1 MHCKIINDM
10 ADSTADNKYLA
21 MVATNDDRLGQL
33 IAAMLT
39 PLGFNVRLIHR
50 GESQGESMN
59 DFALLIV
66 DGDPIYPI
74 NDLSPAVIVI
84 SPSDQIAVYDDG
96 ADLVVNKPLEANIFL
111 ARIRSVLRRYG
122 IKL

>member
-1 MHCKIINDM
+1 MS
-10 ADSTADNKYLA
+10 DSATKDKYLA
-21 MVATNDDRLGQL
+21 LVSTNDDRLGQL

-50 GESQGESMN
+50 GESGGEHLN
-59 DFALLIV
+59 DFALLIL
-66 DGDPIYPI
+66 DGDPIYSI
-74 NDLSPAVIVI
+74 GELDPAIVVI
-84 SPSDQIAVYDDG
+84 SPSDQIAAYDEG

>member
-1 MHCKIINDM
+1 M

-21 MVATNDDRLGQL
+21 LVSTNDDRLGQL

-50 GESQGESMN
+50 GESHGEHIN
-59 DFALLIV
+59 DFALLIL
-66 DGDPIYPI
+66 DGDPAYPI
-74 NDLSPAVIVI
+74 QDLEPAIVVI

-122 IKL
+122 IRL

>member
-1 MHCKIINDM
+1 M